1 MSATRTSS
9 PADSDSWQQ
18 RLLPG
23 GAEVWGLNSDAEVAQ
38 IVDAMVEAGAWALFE
53 TTTDT
58 SDRTPSDVDLRAAR
72 DQVRASLVAAVSPTP
87 DLDTMTVTDRDT
99 LVSTVLRFM
108 TARGY
113 RVEIPAGAPAT
124 ITGPLPTAPGSV
136 VQAWFGEQPVP
147 SVIALDDTG
156 WYFTSNRLRLDG
168 TVKHISRWVPLVPAV
183 EQQ

>member
-1 MSATRTSS
+1 MNATRTGS

-23 GAEVWGLNSDAEVAQ
+23 GAELWGLNSDSEVSQ
-38 IVDAMVEAGAWALFE
+38 VVDAMIDAGAWALFE
-53 TTTDT
+53 TTMDT
-58 SDRTPSDVDLRAAR
+58 SDRTPSDVDLQAAR
-72 DQVRASLVAAVSPTP
+72 DQVRASLIAAVSPNP
-87 DLDTMTVTDRDT
+87 DLDTMSVADRDT
-99 LVSTVLRFM
+99 LVATVLRFM
-108 TARGY
+108 TVRGY

-124 ITGPLPTAPGSV
+124 ITGPLPTATGSV

-168 TVKHISRWVPLVPAV
+168 TVRHISRWVSLVPAV
-183 EQQ
+183 EKQ